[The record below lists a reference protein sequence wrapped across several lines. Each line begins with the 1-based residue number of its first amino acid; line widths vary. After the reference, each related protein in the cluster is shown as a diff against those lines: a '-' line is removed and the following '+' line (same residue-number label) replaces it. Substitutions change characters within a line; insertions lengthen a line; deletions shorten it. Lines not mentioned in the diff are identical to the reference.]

1 MSSKR
6 FSRRSRADAGFS
18 FIELLV
24 TMGITGVVLTS
35 LVQFFAFHAKTM
47 RQHSY
52 RVETQ
57 QALRGALDAMVRDV
71 RLAGAC
77 LPTNG
82 SYIALAGTDSPAGD
96 SITVRTGIVRPDLTC
111 VSGTTN
117 IQRPAGSTTFTVDN
131 ATGFEVGKLVYVRDL
146 NGSGELREV
155 SSVNTASNTVG
166 VSPGVGQLYPAG
178 SALFAV
184 DQRTYALR
192 SDLDPPILTLQIDQ
206 EDPQAFAAGIE
217 DLDFDYVLAHNCPSC
232 EIVDLSPQLTSAQWW
247 TVNEVLITATA
258 KSVGGVVEG
267 DENELTQYARAK
279 PRNLLP

>member
-6 FSRRSRADAGFS
+6 FSRRSRAEAGFS

-35 LVQFFAFHAKTM
+35 LVQFFSFHARTM

-82 SYIALAGTDSPAGD
+82 AYVALAGTDSPAGD
-96 SITVRTGIVRPDLTC
+96 SITVRTGVVRPDLTC
-111 VSGTTN
+111 VFGTTN
-117 IQRPAGSTTFTVDN
+117 AQRPAGATSFTVDN
-131 ATGFEVGKLVYVRDL
+131 AADFEEGKLVYIRDP
-146 NGSGELREV
+146 NGGGELREV
-155 SSVNTASNTVG
+155 SSVNTGSNTIG
-166 VSPGVGQLYPAG
+166 VSPGVGQIYPAG
-178 SALFAV
+178 STLYAV
-184 DQRTYALR
+184 DQRIYALR

-217 DLDFDYVLAHNCPSC
+217 DLDFDYVLSSNCPDC
-232 EIVDLSPQLTSAQWW
+232 DIVDLSPQLTAAQWW

-258 KSVGGVVEG
+258 QSVGGVVEN
-267 DENELTQYARAK
+267 DENELTQFARAK